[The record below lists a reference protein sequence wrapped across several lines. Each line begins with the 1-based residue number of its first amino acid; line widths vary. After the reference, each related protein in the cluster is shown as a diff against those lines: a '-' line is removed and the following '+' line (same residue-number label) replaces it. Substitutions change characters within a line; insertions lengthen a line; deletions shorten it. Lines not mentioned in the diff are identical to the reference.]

1 VRTHEQ
7 VATNKLIVLNSEYV
21 GFPFSLPLRP
31 LRPLREALTFVW
43 LRLAL
48 LDRNEGPGLGTD
60 VVGIGANQFVIRS
73 LFLDVR

>member
-7 VATNKLIVLNSEYV
+7 AATNKLIVLNSEYV
-21 GFPFSLPLRP
+21 GFPFSL
-31 LRPLREALTFVW
+31 PLREALTFVW